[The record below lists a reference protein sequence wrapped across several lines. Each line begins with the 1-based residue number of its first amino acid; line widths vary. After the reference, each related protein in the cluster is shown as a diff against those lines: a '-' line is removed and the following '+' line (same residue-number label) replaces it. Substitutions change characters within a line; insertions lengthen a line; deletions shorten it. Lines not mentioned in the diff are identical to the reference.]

1 MIPIS
6 ELPFRLSPVD
16 AIKSA
21 YDEDLTWIVKRLMAK
36 QSVLIEC
43 EKQLYP
49 YLFQV
54 LRSHFDRGSFRLI
67 SGTSQQGSENSAS
80 LIRRILSE
88 IRETFPMQ
96 SGEQILVIPHLDI
109 LTTTTR
115 SSLNDISRE
124 LIAMMYDNPLL
135 RILAFKDPSLGL
147 IQPIESFFTCKKKE
161 QKFMAKLYGFSW
173 R

>member
-6 ELPFRLSPVD
+6 ELPLRLSQVD

-21 YDEDLTWIVKRLMAK
+21 YEEDITWIVKRLMAK

-67 SGTSQQGSENSAS
+67 SGTSQQGNEKDSAS

-96 SGEQILVIPHLDI
+96 SGEQIW
-109 LTTTTR
+109 
-115 SSLNDISRE
+115 S
-124 LIAMMYDNPLL
+124 Y
-135 RILAFKDPSLGL
+135 RIWIF
-147 IQPIESFFTCKKKE
+147 
-161 QKFMAKLYGFSW
+161 
-173 R
+173 